1 MGHKMITR
9 KCVVELLK
17 NNREKLTK
25 HQKKTINGQLNAGD
39 VCGAYKGLNK
49 ILDRIKKSEEI
60 TV

>member
-1 MGHKMITR
+1 MITR